1 MSVEDIRH
9 PTRVAPYESG
19 AKYYP
24 RELSVDEENG
34 NLYMRSSD
42 DSSDILLNLRGPVG
56 PTGATGS
63 IGPTGPVGPTGA
75 TGSIGPTGPV
85 GPTGATGSIG
95 PTGPVGPTG
104 ATGSIGPTGATGKSA
119 YQYAQDGGYTGTEE
133 EFTQKLAE
141 ESGSELPEITEENEG
156 QFLYVSN
163 GAAIWTDSPIV
174 ITAEDSGDGIVRFG
188 IATSLPSA
196 EGTSF

>member
-42 DSSDILLNLRGPVG
+42 DSSDILLNLR
-56 PTGATGS
+56 
-63 IGPTGPVGPTGA
+63 
-75 TGSIGPTGPV
+75 GPV

>member
-42 DSSDILLNLRGPVG
+42 DSSDILLNLR
-56 PTGATGS
+56 
-63 IGPTGPVGPTGA
+63 
-75 TGSIGPTGPV
+75 
-85 GPTGATGSIG
+85 
-95 PTGPVGPTG
+95 GPVGPTG